1 MRIPKTP
8 PGILI
13 LGQLDF
19 SDISRIEELS
29 KILFSTGIRY
39 PTHKEL
45 EVHCLFFLFL
55 AHQQSSYIIIIKSIT
70 IPIHRFSK
78 DCNAREACS
87 D

>member
-8 PGILI
+8 PSILI
-13 LGQLDF
+13 LRQLDL
-19 SDISRIEELS
+19 SDISRIEELG

-70 IPIHRFSK
+70 IPIRRFSK